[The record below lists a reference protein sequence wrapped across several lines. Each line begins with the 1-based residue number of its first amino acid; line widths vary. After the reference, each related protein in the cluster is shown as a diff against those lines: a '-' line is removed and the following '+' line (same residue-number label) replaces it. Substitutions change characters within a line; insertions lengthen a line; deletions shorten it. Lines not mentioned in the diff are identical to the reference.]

1 MLYQNFPL
9 SDVTPGQRFEHFSS
23 LVNRLFSPTRCRLPK
38 RPPEPFYGAVDTVKL
53 ERLAIANVATSAV
66 SVDRLRSHIGQ
77 INEGSC
83 LVKFQLAGQ
92 SSFEQCGQVAHLLP
106 GDFVIC
112 SNTEP
117 YRLRFDGPYRMSVL
131 AIDEVTA
138 NRMLRNREQLL
149 GQRMPAED
157 PSCAL
162 LSSFVANVA
171 GKLSALPET
180 MAERVEHTIIDLL
193 GGVVT
198 ARTQSG
204 VPVRQPAAQTLMAVK
219 QFIET
224 NLCDRRLGPAMI
236 ASNFAISTRYLHKLF
251 SAEPDTVTRY
261 IRSRRL
267 AACHA
272 MLQDPAARHMT
283 ITEIAIHWGFY
294 DLSHLT
300 HAFSERYGRC
310 PSAVR
315 AGGDSPAA

>member
-1 MLYQNFPL
+1 MLYQSFPL
-9 SDVTPGQRFEHFSS
+9 SKVAPGQRFEHFSG
-23 LVNRLFSPTRCRLPK
+23 LVNRLFSPTRCQLPK
-38 RPPEPFYGAVDTVKL
+38 KQPEAFNGAVDTARL
-53 ERLAIANVATSAV
+53 DHLAIANVATSAV
-66 SVDRLRSHIGQ
+66 RVDRLPSHIAQ

-92 SSFEQCGQVAHLLP
+92 SRFEQCGHVAHLLP

-117 YRLRFDGPYRMSVL
+117 YRLRFDGAYRMSVL
-131 AIDEVTA
+131 AIDETTA

-171 GKLSALPET
+171 GKLSSLPEA

-204 VPVRQPAAQTLMAVK
+204 TPVRQPAVQTLLAVK
-219 QFIET
+219 QFIDSQ
-224 NLCDRRLGPAMI
+224 LCNRRLGPAMI
-236 ASNFAISTRYLHKLF
+236 ATNFGISTRYLHKLF
-251 SAEPDTVTRY
+251 SAEPETVTRY
-261 IRSRRL
+261 IRSQRL

-272 MLQDPAARHMT
+272 MLQDPAAGHMT
-283 ITEIAIHWGFY
+283 ITEIAMHWGFY

-315 AGGDSPAA
+315 AGGNLPIT